1 MSPAQ
6 AWRILAKSFNITSR
20 FVQFQRLPEDFSPE
34 DAIALHEEPIS
45 THERSVLSFLLHV
58 WNRYDF
64 PFELSEVAGW
74 TEQHQRA
81 FSNWASGRT
90 LGRPCRY
97 F

>member
-1 MSPAQ
+1 MSPPQ
-6 AWRILAKSFNITSR
+6 AWRILAKSFAVTDLFIR
-20 FVQFQRLPEDFSPE
+20 RRRLPEDFSPE
-34 DAIALHEEPIS
+34 HAIALHEEPIS

-64 PFELSEVAGW
+64 PFDLSEVAGW